1 MTPRITP
8 LPSPVD
14 HWFAALVEVVGGKE
28 DAIVAAALGSRVVCI
43 RQIPTGR
50 ESAGQSSV
58 TLVPSLRRV
67 WEVRM
72 SEDALA
78 ALTQV
83 AAAGA
88 TTLVTAMATDLW
100 REVRERVAGL
110 LARGDGRREALQRQ
124 LLEESRR
131 QIQAAA
137 AGDRQAASV
146 GERVRWEAALRQAL
160 VLNPDLALD
169 LAVLVDEVAERL
181 PAPAAEVGGVQLSAV
196 ADGGSVVYQA
206 GRDLTQNLTGR
217 NERPISPPEALM
229 EDDGA
234 KRRTSDA

>member
-1 MTPRITP
+1 
-8 LPSPVD
+8 
-14 HWFAALVEVVGGKE
+14 
-28 DAIVAAALGSRVVCI
+28 
-43 RQIPTGR
+43 
-50 ESAGQSSV
+50 
-58 TLVPSLRRV
+58 
-67 WEVRM
+67 M

-100 REVRERVAGL
+100 TEVRERVAGL
-110 LARGDGRREALQRQ
+110 LARGDGRRVALQRQ
-124 LLEESRR
+124 LLDESRR

-137 AGDRQAASV
+137 AGDRQAASA
-146 GERVRWEAALRQAL
+146 GERVRWEVALRQAL
-160 VLNPDLALD
+160 VLDPDLALD

-181 PAPAAEVGGVQLSAV
+181 PAPAEVGGVQLSVV

-206 GRDLTQNLTGR
+206 GRDLTQHQTGTGG
-217 NERPISPPEALM
+217 ERPASSLGPFT
-229 EDDGA
+229 EDDGT